1 MDASAPADA
10 AHAPVS
16 DDLQACERSS
26 PTPGSTSG
34 FGNAALGAGL
44 LVEHHLVHLHR
55 GSGTAPAGRR
65 HFVQRSIDPPQ
76 VVLCLTEDQVR
87 SAIALAIDQQHHP
100 RDGVNRFLKRSALP
114 AAANGVANARG
125 ELVPVAVATLEPRD
139 PYVHA
144 ALSSPSRSAQS
155 RHTIGRRSSVD
166 LANPEACGP
175 KAARCLP
182 CEPAT
187 APARRFGGNPPPASR
202 WLRCRRHSPEP
213 TIASTVRAGFPPAT
227 ASATKRSPDRPRRTS
242 SARPSRS
249 TSARAARRR
258 MWLLRAERGSGLWA
272 RDGCPDQRR
281 PSDRPIGVDRRGRRR
296 GGCVLRYLVVAV
308 KWIV

>member
-34 FGNAALGAGL
+34 FGKAALGAGL

-100 RDGVNRFLKRSALP
+100 RDGVNRFLKRSPLP

-144 ALSSPSRSAQS
+144 ALSSPQPVGSVAPLYRATVLGGSCQPRSFRSQSRSPPAMRTGHS
-155 RHTIGRRSSVD
+155 TR
-166 LANPEACGP
+166 
-175 KAARCLP
+175 
-182 CEPAT
+182 AT
-187 APARRFGGNPPPASR
+187 AEGNPPPASR
-202 WLRCRRHSPEP
+202 WLRCRRRSLTPGRSRRL
-213 TIASTVRAGFPPAT
+213 AGLSRGCST
-227 ASATKRSPDRPRRTS
+227 
-242 SARPSRS
+242 
-249 TSARAARRR
+249 
-258 MWLLRAERGSGLWA
+258 
-272 RDGCPDQRR
+272 
-281 PSDRPIGVDRRGRRR
+281 
-296 GGCVLRYLVVAV
+296 
-308 KWIV
+308 

>member
-87 SAIALAIDQQHHP
+87 SAIALAI
-100 RDGVNRFLKRSALP
+100 
-114 AAANGVANARG
+114 ARG
-125 ELVPVAVATLEPRD
+125 ELVPVAVATLDPRD